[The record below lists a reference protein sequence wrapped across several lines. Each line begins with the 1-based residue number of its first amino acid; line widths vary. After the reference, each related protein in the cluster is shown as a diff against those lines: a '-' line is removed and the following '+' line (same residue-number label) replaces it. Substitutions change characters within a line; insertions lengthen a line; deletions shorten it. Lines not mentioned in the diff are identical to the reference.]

1 MGKRVLRLEIV
12 AALIICST
20 ACSKSGDKPAT
31 VSVDSALPATP
42 PAASAARQVVSDCP
56 HTGLWAVCTVERRLR
71 QSGFVAKKLDEAPTR
86 AGFSVKPLVYSLG
99 RSRLEIFLY
108 ENASDLSKD
117 IAALDTVLVAPRG
130 VTTSPWESAPTFI
143 RSGNLAAVL
152 LTSSPV
158 QAERLSLALTAG
170 APQPGSPR

>member
-1 MGKRVLRLEIV
+1 MGKRVYGLDVV
-12 AALIICST
+12 AALLICLT
-20 ACSKSGDKPAT
+20 ACRNSEDKPVM
-31 VSVDSALPATP
+31 VSVDSALPVPPPTP
-42 PAASAARQVVSDCP
+42 AGREAASNCP
-56 HTGLWAVCTVERRLR
+56 HTGLWAVCSVERRLK
-71 QSGFVAKKLDEAPTR
+71 QSGFVAKKLDEAPAR

-108 ENASDLSKD
+108 ENASELSKD

-130 VTTSPWESAPTFI
+130 VTTSPWESAPTLI

-152 LTSSPV
+152 LTSSPL